1 MSYTVSSEILQAP
14 QNGTWPLRSLW
25 ACAAVPG
32 CKGVNNTT
40 DNSGKYWF
48 ILYGLTNTIYRKFS
62 SEESNLFS
70 RWKQQDLYSHIGS
83 PATFM
88 SWVAKCHLN
97 GKAKGAPAWNLSPS
111 PPLLAVVSSFKELVS
126 TAKEVALSKLPPRP
140 RSAAMGPCSP
150 HYTPRE
156 CATLQP
162 LPPAQGGKNSKKN
175 NNNKTNKLHAI
186 TEIGLDRANT
196 KILPCAF

>member
-1 MSYTVSSEILQAP
+1 MSYAVSSEILQAP
-14 QNGTWPLRSLW
+14 QNGTWPLCSHW
-25 ACAAVPG
+25 AYAAVPG
-32 CKGVNNTT
+32 CKGVNNTN

-111 PPLLAVVSSFKELVS
+111 PPLLAVVSSCKELVS
-126 TAKEVALSKLPPRP
+126 TAKEVALSKFPARP
-140 RSAAMGPCSP
+140 RSADIGPCSP
-150 HYTPRE
+150 HYTPWQ
-156 CATLQP
+156 CAMLQP
-162 LPPAQGGKNSKKN
+162 LPPAQGWKNSK
-175 NNNKTNKLHAI
+175 NKQTNKQA
-186 TEIGLDRANT
+186 A
-196 KILPCAF
+196 CY